1 MSEFLQGIGDAI
13 AAAGIKVVWLVFGFI
28 GAALGVRYS
37 PTMTKADALT
47 ALLAGV
53 VCSGFGPPLLTTWFG
68 WHMPPVVDN
77 AIAFVCGIFGMFVVP
92 GILNMG
98 RAFVADPIAFIAKAR
113 AMLAGKGGT
122 AP

>member
-1 MSEFLQGIGDAI
+1 MGEFFQAIVDNI

-37 PTMTKADALT
+37 PPMSKADALT

-68 WHMPPVVDN
+68 WHMPLIVDN
-77 AIAFVCGIFGMFVVP
+77 AIAFACGIFGMFIVP
-92 GILNMG
+92 GILNLG
-98 RAFVADPIAFIAKAR
+98 RSFVADPVAFITKAR
-113 AMLAGKGGT
+113 AMLAGKGG
-122 AP
+122 AQ

>member
-1 MSEFLQGIGDAI
+1 MAEFFQGIVDAT

-37 PTMTKADALT
+37 PPMTKADALT

-53 VCSGFGPPLLTTWFG
+53 VCSGFGPPLLNAWIG
-68 WHMPPVVDN
+68 WHLPPIVEN
-77 AIAFVCGIFGMFVVP
+77 LIAWVAGICGMFVVP

-98 RAFVADPIAFIAKAR
+98 RSFAADPLEFIAKAR
-113 AMLAGKGGT
+113 AWVAGKGG
-122 AP
+122 AQ